1 MGTFLDGV
9 GTFNMTGGTVNGSV
23 GNSLTAASGLNL
35 QAGTVNANIGNSS
48 VSISNGTTTINGTVG
63 GAVTVSSG
71 TANLNGALSS
81 SLTASGGTANV
92 AAAVNG
98 NVTVSGGTVNL
109 GAADLVTN
117 TASVSVSD
125 GSLALNG
132 NESVGVVTVS
142 GGSISGSGTLTGASY
157 AVQGGAISATIGG
170 SGPMTKT
177 GSGTTTL
184 SADNSGFSGA
194 VAVNEGSLLAT
205 TSGALGNGAVTMTNG
220 STLAGSGV
228 TLANNF
234 TIGSA
239 AGVTTNNFTAYWNFG
254 TTNGNASATTTTG
267 SGVTFGSV
275 SQGNNNGTTTLL
287 TTTTAS
293 SSYTGASGQFNAGAA
308 ARTGALNTG
317 ASGSAYFEFS
327 ITAGSGFTFSLTNM
341 TFGSRSTGTGP
352 QLASLLSSLDS
363 YASALATNGLSANS
377 TWALV
382 SPTVAASTSTNGTVT
397 FRIYGSAGS
406 GSAGANTANWRIDD
420 LNLFG
425 YSVSDQPASGSG
437 TLGINE
443 AGSATFS
450 GNVVNNNV
458 ATLTA
463 ASGGTATFSG
473 VISGLGSVTKTG
485 DGTVTLSGDNTYS
498 GGTTNSA
505 GVLSIGAGG
514 TSGSISGNVVNNA
527 TLQFNRSDSLNYAG
541 AISGTG
547 ALTKL
552 GAGTTTLS
560 GAFANTYTGMT
571 TVSAGTLE
579 LSKSADVNAIAGDIT
594 VNSGAILLLSSSG
607 NVANS
612 SAVTLSG
619 GTITRGS
626 GVNEVFGSLNLTT
639 GSFLDFGTGATGSM
653 TFGTYEENA
662 TPSAL
667 LTLNNFIPG
676 NSFTFSNALFAA
688 DGSNIGSYFT
698 FGAGFVNSSIINNGG
713 NSFTITAIP
722 EPSTYAAAIGL
733 LGLMLWPSRKRLIKD
748 AKKILGFT
756 PPMRD
761 RLAAK
766 RA

>member
-1 MGTFLDGV
+1 
-9 GTFNMTGGTVNGSV
+9 
-23 GNSLTAASGLNL
+23 
-35 QAGTVNANIGNSS
+35 
-48 VSISNGTTTINGTVG
+48 
-63 GAVTVSSG
+63 
-71 TANLNGALSS
+71 
-81 SLTASGGTANV
+81 
-92 AAAVNG
+92 
-98 NVTVSGGTVNL
+98 
-109 GAADLVTN
+109 
-117 TASVSVSD
+117 
-125 GSLALNG
+125 
-132 NESVGVVTVS
+132 
-142 GGSISGSGTLTGASY
+142 
-157 AVQGGAISATIGG
+157 
-170 SGPMTKT
+170 
-177 GSGTTTL
+177 
-184 SADNSGFSGA
+184 
-194 VAVNEGSLLAT
+194 
-205 TSGALGNGAVTMTNG
+205 
-220 STLAGSGV
+220 
-228 TLANNF
+228 
-234 TIGSA
+234 
-239 AGVTTNNFTAYWNFG
+239 
-254 TTNGNASATTTTG
+254 
-267 SGVTFGSV
+267 
-275 SQGNNNGTTTLL
+275 
-287 TTTTAS
+287 
-293 SSYTGASGQFNAGAA
+293 
-308 ARTGALNTG
+308 
-317 ASGSAYFEFS
+317 
-327 ITAGSGFTFSLTNM
+327 
-341 TFGSRSTGTGP
+341 
-352 QLASLLSSLDS
+352 
-363 YASALATNGLSANS
+363 
-377 TWALV
+377 
-382 SPTVAASTSTNGTVT
+382 
-397 FRIYGSAGS
+397 
-406 GSAGANTANWRIDD
+406 
-420 LNLFG
+420 
-425 YSVSDQPASGSG
+425 
-437 TLGINE
+437 
-443 AGSATFS
+443 
-450 GNVVNNNV
+450 
-458 ATLTA
+458 LTA

-541 AISGTG
+541 AVSGTG
-547 ALTKL
+547 SLTKL

-722 EPSTYAAAIGL
+722 EPSTYLAAAGL
-733 LGLMLWPSRKRLIKD
+733 LGLMLWPSRKRLLKD

>member
-1 MGTFLDGV
+1 
-9 GTFNMTGGTVNGSV
+9 
-23 GNSLTAASGLNL
+23 
-35 QAGTVNANIGNSS
+35 
-48 VSISNGTTTINGTVG
+48 
-63 GAVTVSSG
+63 VTV
-71 TANLNGALSS
+71 
-81 SLTASGGTANV
+81 
-92 AAAVNG
+92 
-98 NVTVSGGTVNL
+98 
-109 GAADLVTN
+109 TN
-117 TASVSVSD
+117 
-125 GSLALNG
+125 
-132 NESVGVVTVS
+132 
-142 GGSISGSGTLTGASY
+142 
-157 AVQGGAISATIGG
+157 GGAIA
-170 SGPMTKT
+170 
-177 GSGTTTL
+177 
-184 SADNSGFSGA
+184 AN
-194 VAVNEGSLLAT
+194 
-205 TSGALGNGAVTMTNG
+205 
-220 STLAGSGV
+220 GV

-234 TIGSA
+234 TIGA
-239 AGVTTNNFTAYWNFG
+239 PAGSQVFYTQNFNTIGGGLPTGWTVRTGASSNAVG
-254 TTNGNASATTTTG
+254 TTSTLNTNATDWSSATGQFANYAATTGLTAAATSGQQSGSTNRALGVRTTG
-267 SGVTFGSV
+267 SFGDP
-275 SQGNNNGTTTLL
+275 
-287 TTTTAS
+287 
-293 SSYTGASGQFNAGAA
+293 GASFVYSFNTSGQIVD
-308 ARTGALNTG
+308 
-317 ASGSAYFEFS
+317 S
-327 ITAGSGFTFSLTNM
+327 I
-341 TFGSRSTGTGP
+341 
-352 QLASLLSSLDS
+352 SLDLMQ
-363 YASALATNGLSANS
+363 LATNARSVTWSIEYGVGASPTSFTLLG
-377 TWALV
+377 TWAD
-382 SPTVAASTSTNGTVT
+382 PGAWGSTSTNFSSALFSTNLNDQSNLVFRVT
-397 FRIYGSAGS
+397 ALS
-406 GSAGANTANWRIDD
+406 GST
-420 LNLFG
+420 
-425 YSVSDQPASGSG
+425 GSG
-437 TLGINE
+437 TRDTSAIDNFTINTIGAATGSGIVGIEE

-450 GNVVNNNV
+450 GNILINNV

-541 AISGTG
+541 AVSGTG

-560 GAFANTYTGMT
+560 GASANTYTGMT

-698 FGAGFVNSSIINNGG
+698 FGTGFVNSSIINNGG

-722 EPSTYAAAIGL
+722 EPSTYAAAIAL
-733 LGLMLWPSRKRLIKD
+733 LGLMLWPSRKRIVRD